1 MRSIPTAMLAVL
13 CLLPAAP
20 VTMIGQGAAE
30 LLQGTWTVTGGEHEG
45 EPLDVIVGGTM
56 RITNLGFEI
65 ETASGNRLAGELRL
79 DPVANPRQMDLLHA
93 DGTTWRGIYE
103 VDGDAFRLIYVETDE
118 PRPRVFATSPATQA
132 SLVTLVRAQP

>member
-1 MRSIPTAMLAVL
+1 MRSVPTAMLVVL

-20 VTMIGQGAAE
+20 VTMIGQGTAE

-65 ETASGNRLAGELRL
+65 ETASANRLTGELRL
-79 DPVANPRQMDLLHA
+79 DPATNPRQMDLVHA

-103 VDGDAFRLIYVETDE
+103 VDGNAFRLIYVETDE
-118 PRPRVFATSPATQA
+118 PRPTAFATSPATQA